1 MSKIITLSAENFKIL
16 KAVEIHPSGEMIEIC
31 GRNGNGKS
39 SVLDV
44 ITSALCGAEAIPDA
58 PVRHGKT
65 KAEISVDLGELKV
78 TRRFTHKDDGRD
90 TNTLT
95 VQFAD
100 GTRPRS
106 PQHVLD
112 ELAGHMIDPVA
123 FIRSPGAQRIAY
135 VRALV
140 PYDWTG
146 AATRRQYVYDKRT
159 DINREI
165 KIKEAQAGG
174 MRIAGDPPARVD
186 IADLTGQLRDAHAH
200 NAALEKTAEHRRER
214 LRAAQILDADADTLL
229 HEADELEKKV
239 MALRKL
245 AETKQSQSSEIIAYL
260 DELPPVGMPIDVGA
274 FDAQLQAAMV
284 RNKAADDY
292 DRYAALKSTIAAL
305 KTQSEGLTS
314 DIDAIDKAGA
324 QALRDAAL
332 PVGEIGDKDL
342 LVGGVPFS
350 SLSQAQ
356 QITAAVQIAM
366 AGMPKI
372 KVILIR
378 DGSLLDKSSMAQVA
392 ALAKGKDYQVWIER
406 VTEGPSPGG
415 ILIVD
420 GEVAP

>member
-1 MSKIITLSAENFKIL
+1 MKIVNLTAENFRIL
-16 KAVEIHPSGEMIEIC
+16 KAIDISPKGEMIEIC
-31 GRNGNGKS
+31 GKNGNGKS

-44 ITSALCGAEAIPDA
+44 ITSALCGADAIPED
-58 PVRHGKT
+58 PVRHGER
-65 KAEISVDLGELKV
+65 KAEISISLGELNV

-123 FIRSPGAQRIAY
+123 FIRSPGPQRVAY

-140 PYDWTG
+140 PYDWTA
-146 AATRRQYVYDKRT
+146 AATKRQSIYDRRT
-159 DINREI
+159 DINREV
-165 KIKEAQAGG
+165 KSKEAQASG
-174 MRIAGDPPARVD
+174 MRIAGAPPARIDV
-186 IADLTGQLRDAHAH
+186 ADLTGQLRDANAT
-200 NAALEKTAEHRRER
+200 NAALWKSGEHRRER
-214 LRAAQILDADADTLL
+214 LRSAQTLESDADTLL
-229 HEADELEKKV
+229 NEADELEKKIV
-239 MALRKL
+239 AMRAQAKI
-245 AETKQSQSSEIIAYL
+245 KQNQSSEIMTYL
-260 DELPPVGMPIDVGA
+260 DGLPPLGQAIEVGPIE
-274 FDAQLQAAMV
+274 AQIVAASA

-292 DRYAALKSTIAAL
+292 DRYTALRTAAAAL
-305 KTQSEGLTS
+305 KTQSDGLTTEIEA
-314 DIDAIDKAGA
+314 IDAEGTKALQEA
-324 QALRDAAL
+324 NL
-332 PVGEIGDKDL
+332 PIGEIGEKDL

-350 SLSQAQ
+350 SLSQAE
-356 QITAAVQIAM
+356 QIKAAVQIAM

-372 KVILIR
+372 HVILIR
-378 DGSLLDKSSMAQVA
+378 DGSLLDQSSMAQVA
-392 ALAKGKDYQVWIER
+392 ALAKDKDYQVWVER